1 MLLVEFLRVDFI
13 LLSTRSSL
21 AANFQKITEH
31 IINKSFLTIKGSV
44 VKKELES

>member
-13 LLSTRSSL
+13 LLSTSSL

-31 IINKSFLTIKGSV
+31 RINKSFLTIKGSV